1 MPSDPGLDALRHK
14 LRDRDI
20 EVASLNEVIMRQ
32 GRSLQQHSQASIDV
46 ALKRKEG
53 ILRTHMAKVE
63 KLEAENEALKEN
75 LHREELARRDAETS
89 RDAQQHEL
97 KAAAEM
103 REVLKTAMGGGWKS
117 VQSVMA
123 GAKA

>member
-63 KLEAENEALKEN
+63 KLEAETLFKRKKAEAEHMKVEADITAEVMAATRKEMAEWLGRN
-75 LHREELARRDAETS
+75 RLHRHAEVI
-89 RDAQQHEL
+89 A
-97 KAAAEM
+97 K
-103 REVLKTAMGGGWKS
+103 V
-117 VQSVMA
+117 A
-123 GAKA
+123 GM